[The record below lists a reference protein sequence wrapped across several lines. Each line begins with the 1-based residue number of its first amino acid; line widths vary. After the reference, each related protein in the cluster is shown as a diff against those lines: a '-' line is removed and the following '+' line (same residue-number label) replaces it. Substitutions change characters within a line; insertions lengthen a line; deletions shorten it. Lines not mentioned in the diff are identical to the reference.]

1 MPVTIGH
8 AVDANGELVPPAGPS
23 PSSES
28 GSARSFKPVR
38 TKEPRKSTSAGT
50 SSSRS
55 SRASQPASLRVPK
68 SPRSNAS
75 SSSPDQPT
83 ATNAVDQSSTRE
95 QSARTGGSQSGSSRR
110 SRHKANSSADSLS
123 CASAVTT
130 ASDDGVGDAAEFA
143 AAPAEPPSTAAS
155 SAPTASGRKSAASK
169 KERVAEP
176 ELDVEGGNEGEGEDG
191 GGGEREG
198 EGEEEEDEDEAP
210 ALQRVQRS
218 TTAPHYER
226 VIGAAVG
233 DEPRPMRVSTS
244 YDARGKRGLLL
255 SPNTHRVVSF
265 ASDVK
270 LPEGFESE
278 DAEAFSR
285 NSTGG
290 LVGYQQVGG
299 LPRPL
304 SAPSLIA
311 QLNSM
316 LTPSRSV
323 GSFTESVGVS
333 GIAVYVGPKMQLFR
347 VTRALLMK
355 IPFFRKQLETTAP
368 DGKLQAPEDALEDE
382 EVSFMLDCDE
392 ATFSRVLTV
401 VQYNSLE
408 ALPWMNDEDFFR
420 LRSELDFLGITLP
433 PGSPWHHLPWKD
445 ERKAA
450 AASAAA
456 AAAAAASGILNPA
469 AAALTAGYTSSSD
482 TEEIREVRGGAA
494 AGGGMAG
501 GLAGMMGAMVGGGMG
516 VGGGAGGMGGAGAG
530 AGMGVG
536 TGVGGKGFGTGRA
549 SLISA
554 RSMVR
559 RSVVVGGGGP
569 EASLGA
575 GGGMGAGRAAG
586 GAKSLVEED
595 RLDVVYRHGSDTA
608 AACTCFGTKEADG
621 HSHWVVSLFHGHVF
635 CAFCGR
641 APTWHPKLF
650 ADVFLLTALP
660 PAPTQRGANAFVGGW
675 YYHGRSSTR
684 LVKLHCVAGASC
696 TACRASVWG
705 VSIEHKHAF
714 SKLLGALAIP
724 LKRSSP
730 FHSQPPPPP
739 SFPAT
744 SPLSFLPSP
753 LSFPPFPHPPFP
765 RPFPPFCIRV
775 STARAFLEPQVCYM
789 APASPSPH
797 LPLLPPPHYPGL
809 PFSPPCLQ
817 RVSLE
822 LSFYYVGIQQ
832 HPPSPFFVPLPIPH
846 PPSPLLPHS
855 PPPARLPGAVF
866 LLCGQPRKRVCD
878 YMGVTVIVRHLKSLH
893 PSPTPH
899 PPGQLPLCL

>member
-8 AVDANGELVPPAGPS
+8 ALPSGNPATPQLAAALEANEELPPAGLSTNPS

-38 TKEPRKSTSAGT
+38 TKEPRKSSSSGAS
-50 SSSRS
+50 SSSRA
-55 SRASQPASLRVPK
+55 SRASQPGSLRVP
-68 SPRSNAS
+68 N
-75 SSSPDQPT
+75 
-83 ATNAVDQSSTRE
+83 TRE
-95 QSARTGGSQSGSSRR
+95 QSARASGSQSGGSRR

-123 CASAVTT
+123 SASAVTT
-130 ASDDGVGDAAEFA
+130 ASDDGAGDAAELA
-143 AAPAEPPSTAAS
+143 AAPAEPPSTAAT
-155 SAPTASGRKSAASK
+155 SAPSASTRKSAAAR
-169 KERVAEP
+169 KERAAPP
-176 ELDVEGGNEGEGEDG
+176 EGDEEGGNEGEGEEAG
-191 GGGEREG
+191 AGEREG
-198 EGEEEEDEDEAP
+198 EGEEEEEEDEAP

-226 VIGAAVG
+226 VKGAAG
-233 DEPRPMRVSTS
+233 ADEPRPMRVSTS

-270 LPEGFESE
+270 LPEGFEGE

-290 LVGYQQVGG
+290 LMGYQQVGG

-304 SAPSLIA
+304 SAPSLMA

-368 DGKLQAPEDALEDE
+368 DGKLQTPEHASEDE
-382 EVSFMLDCDE
+382 ELSFMLDCDE

-401 VQYNSLE
+401 VQYHSLE
-408 ALPWMNDEDFFR
+408 ALPWMNDEDFYR

-469 AAALTAGYTSSSD
+469 AAALAAGYTSSSD
-482 TEEIREVRGGAA
+482 TDEIREVRGGAA
-494 AGGGMAG
+494 TAGGMAG

-516 VGGGAGGMGGAGAG
+516 VGGGVGGMGGAGAG
-530 AGMGVG
+530 AGMGG
-536 TGVGGKGFGTGRA
+536 GAGVGGKGFGTGRA

-559 RSVVVGGGGP
+559 RSVVVGGAGHETPPGVGG
-569 EASLGA
+569 AA
-575 GGGMGAGRAAG
+575 GGGAGAG

-641 APTWHPKLF
+641 APAWHPKLF
-650 ADVFLLTALP
+650 ADVFLLAALP

-696 TACRASVWG
+696 TACRASIWG

-714 SKLLGALAIP
+714 
-724 LKRSSP
+724 
-730 FHSQPPPPP
+730 
-739 SFPAT
+739 
-744 SPLSFLPSP
+744 
-753 LSFPPFPHPPFP
+753 
-765 RPFPPFCIRV
+765 
-775 STARAFLEPQVCYM
+775 
-789 APASPSPH
+789 
-797 LPLLPPPHYPGL
+797 
-809 PFSPPCLQ
+809 CLQ
-817 RVSLE
+817 CKATPTKPAIIAKL
-822 LSFYYVGIQQ
+822 
-832 HPPSPFFVPLPIPH
+832 FVE
-846 PPSPLLPHS
+846 
-855 PPPARLPGAVF
+855 A
-866 LLCGQPRKRVCD
+866 LCQPK
-878 YMGVTVIVRHLKSLH
+878 
-893 PSPTPH
+893 
-899 PPGQLPLCL
+899 